1 MSGPVSVVY
10 GRVTRQGVIRSLT
23 RHNKPMLSFVL
34 AVHVEQR
41 DPITSTNEAIDDAD
55 DRRRRPWWLRC
66 IATSR
71 TEMKRA
77 ETLGPHDYT
86 CITGRLDRRRILN
99 EDTETW
105 REEWTLF
112 IDSIATLVPGSRMPM
127 DSADSDTD
135 QIDKPEN
142 PKSGDDGAVAGAETD
157 AAPGSDP
164 GGDDSGT
171 ETRPEDGE
179 PVNDEPGAATAD

>member
-1 MSGPVSVVY
+1 MSGPVTVVY
-10 GRVTRQGVIRSLT
+10 GRVTRQGVIRSTT
-23 RHNKPMLSFVL
+23 RHHKPMLSFVL

-41 DPITSTNEAIDDAD
+41 DPISSINELLDDKE
-55 DRRRRPWWLRC
+55 DRKRKPWWLRC
-66 IATSR
+66 IATSK

-112 IDSIATLVPGSRMPM
+112 IDSIATLVPGSQMPM
-127 DSADSDTD
+127 QSTDTDTD
-135 QIDKPEN
+135 QVEKPEAA
-142 PKSGDDGAVAGAETD
+142 SGHDADDHRTAIE
-157 AAPGSDP
+157 
-164 GGDDSGT
+164 T

-179 PVNDEPGAATAD
+179 PVDDEPGAVEATAAVQ